1 MGKPSEI
8 VGRKEIHARTGNRWA
23 HPIPSHGDTEKLG
36 MRFEKRAMI
45 QGLDTLFFGLTDR
58 IDTIR
63 GALS

>member
-1 MGKPSEI
+1 
-8 VGRKEIHARTGNRWA
+8 
-23 HPIPSHGDTEKLG
+23 
-36 MRFEKRAMI
+36 MRFERRAMI